1 MPSSPFV
8 WGACPSARGALT
20 TLWGWQANERLRIH
34 EAQLAMELERSDGL
48 HKQVVE
54 LQRQLTE
61 LRATHELTELEIER
75 HGAIWRHRY
84 CHDPVRSLA

>member
-1 MPSSPFV
+1 
-8 WGACPSARGALT
+8 
-20 TLWGWQANERLRIH
+20 
-34 EAQLAMELERSDGL
+34 MELERSDGL